1 MIAPRLPV
9 PGLPGLRLVLGRK
22 LRHSYDAAPG
32 ALRRCSRYDR
42 RGGRCEERSMAMTA
56 IVRIARRVASVVD
69 EMNYA
74 QRRTLE
80 LFLGLDENR
89 R

>member
-1 MIAPRLPV
+1 
-9 PGLPGLRLVLGRK
+9 
-22 LRHSYDAAPG
+22 
-32 ALRRCSRYDR
+32 
-42 RGGRCEERSMAMTA
+42 MTA
-56 IVRIARRVASVVD
+56 ITRIARRVASVVN

-74 QRRTLE
+74 QRRSME